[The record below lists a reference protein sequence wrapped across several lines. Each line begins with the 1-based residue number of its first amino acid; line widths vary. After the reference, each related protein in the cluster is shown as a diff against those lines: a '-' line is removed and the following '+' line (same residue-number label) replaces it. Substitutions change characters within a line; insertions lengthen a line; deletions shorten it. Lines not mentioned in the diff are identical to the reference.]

1 MCSSCYAQVF
11 LMKCPNAQELAFV
24 LDVWQFAYQGG
35 GAMSTEAEDY
45 RARANECEELEMS
58 TASLRVFSESVWP
71 LTVLCIAILAT
82 LAWSAFLAWNL
93 SRLAVQ
99 LI

>member
-1 MCSSCYAQVF
+1 
-11 LMKCPNAQELAFV
+11 MKRPNAQELALV

-35 GAMSTEAEDY
+35 GAMSTEAETTVLEQTS
-45 RARANECEELEMS
+45 AKKLEMS
-58 TASLRVFSESVWP
+58 TVSPGVFSESVWP

-93 SRLAVQ
+93 SRLALQ

>member
-1 MCSSCYAQVF
+1 
-11 LMKCPNAQELAFV
+11 MKRPDAQELASV
-24 LDVWQFAYQGG
+24 LGVWQFAYQGG
-35 GAMSTEAEDY
+35 GAMATDADDH

-93 SRLAVQ
+93 SRLALQ

>member
-1 MCSSCYAQVF
+1 
-11 LMKCPNAQELAFV
+11 
-24 LDVWQFAYQGG
+24 
-35 GAMSTEAEDY
+35 MSTEAEQF

-58 TASLRVFSESVWP
+58 TASLRVPSESVWP

-82 LAWSAFLAWNL
+82 VAWSAFLGWIL
-93 SRLAVQ
+93 SRMALQ

>member
-1 MCSSCYAQVF
+1 
-11 LMKCPNAQELAFV
+11 
-24 LDVWQFAYQGG
+24 
-35 GAMSTEAEDY
+35 MSTEADNY

-58 TASLRVFSESVWP
+58 TASPRVFRESVWP

-82 LAWSAFLAWNL
+82 RGRLLAWNL
-93 SRLAVQ
+93 SRLALQ

>member
-1 MCSSCYAQVF
+1 
-11 LMKCPNAQELAFV
+11 MKRPNAQELAFV

-35 GAMSTEAEDY
+35 GAMSTEAETTVLEQTS
-45 RARANECEELEMS
+45 AKKLEMS
-58 TASLRVFSESVWP
+58 TASPRVFSERVWP

-93 SRLAVQ
+93 SRLALQ